1 LMLLSLRLLPM
12 TQRLVTWTDACGA
25 DVGVAAT
32 DVNEAHHHE
41 GEPAAGAP
49 ASQSF
54 PKERKGI
61 RKLSQ
66 KFENSLTSFTKLSKR
81 KKRNSKTFV
90 AETDVNEAHHHEGE
104 PAAGAQ
110 ASQSFPKERKGIRK
124 LSQKFE
130 NYLTSF
136 SQLSKRK
143 KRNSKTFPKIRKPSP
158 PFQRLRGSLP

>member
-1 LMLLSLRLLPM
+1 MTLMLLSLRLLPM

-25 DVGVAAT
+25 DVGVAA
-32 DVNEAHHHE
+32 
-41 GEPAAGAP
+41 
-49 ASQSF
+49 
-54 PKERKGI
+54 
-61 RKLSQ
+61 
-66 KFENSLTSFTKLSKR
+66 
-81 KKRNSKTFV
+81 
-90 AETDVNEAHHHEGE
+90 TDVNEAHHHEGE